1 MTFKQDYLLSKIT
14 NWKNHDRNSMAEREF
29 RTITYLLKV
38 FYGFE
43 LKKGNNIL
51 DLGSGDQ
58 FLMNE
63 FKKRGISYFSLDI
76 KDLDFEKDKFS
87 FESNK
92 FDLVISLAVL
102 EHLKNPDLFLE
113 ESRRVLKNESY
124 LFLSTPNWKYSK
136 DIFYDDVTHV
146 KPYSPESLNEILCIK
161 NFKDVK
167 IMPNLRCK
175 SKWWY
180 EGRFK
185 FFKAN
190 YLVPFTNNIKFIP
203 KFLKGKSRGMFAIAR
218 NEK

>member
-43 LKKGNNIL
+43 LKKGSNIL
-51 DLGSGDQ
+51 DLGSGDK

>member
-43 LKKGNNIL
+43 LKKGSNIL
-51 DLGSGDQ
+51 DLGSGDK

-161 NFKDVK
+161 SFKDVK

>member
-43 LKKGNNIL
+43 LKKGSNIL

-161 NFKDVK
+161 SFKDVK